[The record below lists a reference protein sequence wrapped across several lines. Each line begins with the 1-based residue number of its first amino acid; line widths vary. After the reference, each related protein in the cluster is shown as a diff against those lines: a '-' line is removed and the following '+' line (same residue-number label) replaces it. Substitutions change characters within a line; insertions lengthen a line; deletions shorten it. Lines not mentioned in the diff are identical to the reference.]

1 MVNIKQTLT
10 GVGIWLTGTIGT
22 ALAAANETFQPDIE
36 AGKSTVMGLEY
47 ADKIVMIIN
56 ALYYILNL
64 AAVAAL
70 IILGIKLV
78 MGVIDSVEHEIRSRR
93 ALMMVIITILTLKV
107 GLVLISWILG
117 W

>member
-1 MVNIKQTLT
+1 MHLQQLT
-10 GVGIWLTGTIGT
+10 KRFSLILK
-22 ALAAANETFQPDIE
+22 L
-36 AGKSTVMGLEY
+36 GKATVMGLEY
-47 ADKIVMIIN
+47 ADKMVMIIN

-78 MGVIDSVEHEIRSRR
+78 MGGIDSVEHEIRSRR
-93 ALMMVIITILTLKV
+93 ALMMVIVTILTLKV